1 MTLDVYTQGGELAKT
16 RHTEQDCEDGAKLG
30 TERDEGAPGQKRLFL
45 RSERGIASCRD
56 DGESELPP
64 RVNGKAPC
72 CSSYEEDHSYEKVS
86 TFFQPRGSTVNY
98 PITN

>member
-1 MTLDVYTQGGELAKT
+1 MTPLDVYTQGGELAKT

-56 DGESELPP
+56 DGESELSP
-64 RVNGKAPC
+64 RVNGKAPVVPLMKRTILMKRSRR
-72 CSSYEEDHSYEKVS
+72 SSSQEA
-86 TFFQPRGSTVNY
+86 PR
-98 PITN
+98 